1 MDFVKPNGKRRVV
14 ITGAGMISGLGQSW
28 EEAYEQLKSYKNCI
42 KNMEEWHDIAGMNTQ
57 LACPAKGE
65 LPKYPRKLIRGMGR
79 VALLSY
85 HTSQIALKMAGLL
98 KEDGDVIDELKNGR
112 TGVAYGSSMGS
123 FDSIQEL
130 TSVMEDRCTA
140 KVNSS
145 TYIKCMPHTCAA
157 NIEVTYQLKGR
168 MIVTSEACTAGS
180 RTRLY

>member
-14 ITGAGMISGLGQSW
+14 IAGAGMISGLGQSW

-98 KEDGDVIDELKNGR
+98 
-112 TGVAYGSSMGS
+112 
-123 FDSIQEL
+123 
-130 TSVMEDRCTA
+130 
-140 KVNSS
+140 
-145 TYIKCMPHTCAA
+145 
-157 NIEVTYQLKGR
+157 
-168 MIVTSEACTAGS
+168 
-180 RTRLY
+180 